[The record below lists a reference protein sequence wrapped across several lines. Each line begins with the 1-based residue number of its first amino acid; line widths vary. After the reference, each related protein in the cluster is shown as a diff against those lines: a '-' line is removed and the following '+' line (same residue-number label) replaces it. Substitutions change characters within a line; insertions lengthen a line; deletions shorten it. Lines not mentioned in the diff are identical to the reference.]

1 MSRYYFDV
9 HDGDG
14 RHRDDMGDEF
24 DSFEEARD
32 QAQSLLPD
40 IIRDELPD
48 GELRSV
54 SCEVR
59 DEAGVLV
66 YRGCL
71 IFRGTRFAPAAL
83 AGSGDA

>member
-32 QAQSLLPD
+32 QAHSLLPD

-48 GELRSV
+48 G
-54 SCEVR
+54 
-59 DEAGVLV
+59 
-66 YRGCL
+66 
-71 IFRGTRFAPAAL
+71 
-83 AGSGDA
+83 